1 MMSHLWRALLW
12 AVVAQRLR
20 DCLRICPRPA
30 YNLSL
35 IPHNPS
41 GSAHADPP
49 PFTSPRGL
57 ASRRKWRQG
66 TSLYCALSFSLCSS
80 LNSGD
85 PSVSLTA
92 DSSPKRGAKALA
104 QRGQRFAARVQHWH
118 ADRGNPFLQIK
129 STKRDGTETP
139 QQKTHGK
146 LCGFPWV
153 HSFTLSRKTR
163 PCRGIRRSRTAPPQ
177 CAAADCTSPRD
188 PCARA
193 RRS

>member
-1 MMSHLWRALLW
+1 MLW

-66 TSLYCALSFSLCSS
+66 TSLYCALSFSPCSS
-80 LNSGD
+80 LYSGD

-139 QQKTHGK
+139 QQKKPREALRLPVGSLIYFIEK
-146 LCGFPWV
+146 NASLPRY
-153 HSFTLSRKTR
+153 SAESNSSSSM
-163 PCRGIRRSRTAPPQ
+163 RS
-177 CAAADCTSPRD
+177 S
-188 PCARA
+188 
-193 RRS
+193 